1 MNLLP
6 ERYVERSLNSARSSR
21 VAIVIIATLVVVVA
35 VATHSRL
42 AKNAAVERLVISQ
55 SKANSALK
63 LEVDATS
70 LQIRKTKLAHFI
82 ERYDNSTNVFPMGG
96 LVATISNLIPESMTL
111 EELTLDIVQTENGK
125 GISGR
130 LSGFATSDDLIAG
143 VVSSLQNHAPFG
155 SVRMDFS
162 RSRTIRGL
170 RARGFRISFLIELD
184 QTWKMSQL
192 TVSVFTGGGE

>member
-6 ERYVERSLNSARSSR
+6 ERYIERSLNSARSSR
-21 VAIVIIATLVVVVA
+21 VAIAIIVTLVAVAA

-42 AKNAAVERLVISQ
+42 AMNAAVDQLVVSQ
-55 SKANSALK
+55 SRANSALK

-70 LQIRKTKLAHFI
+70 LQIRKTQLANFI
-82 ERYDNSTNVFPMGG
+82 ERYDNSRNIFPMGS
-96 LVATISNLIPESMTL
+96 LVATITNMIPESMTL
-111 EELTLDIVQTENGK
+111 EELSLDIIQTEKGS

-130 LSGFATSDDLIAG
+130 LSGFATSDEMIAG

-162 RSRTIRGL
+162 RSRTVRGL

-184 QTWKMSQL
+184 QTWQL
-192 TVSVFTGGGE
+192 TKTTVLGGGDE

>member
-6 ERYVERSLNSARSSR
+6 ERYIERSLNRARSSR
-21 VAIVIIATLVVVVA
+21 VAIAIIVTLVVVAA

-42 AKNAAVERLVISQ
+42 AMNAAIDRLVTLQ
-55 SKANSALK
+55 SLANSALK

-70 LQIRKTKLAHFI
+70 LQLRKTQLAKFI
-82 ERYDNSTNVFPMGG
+82 ERYDNSSNIFPMGN
-96 LVATISNLIPESMTL
+96 LVATITNLIPDSMTL
-111 EELTLDIVQTENGK
+111 EEMSLDVVKLQNGA

-130 LSGFATSDDLIAG
+130 LSGFATSDQSIAT
-143 VVSSLQNHAPFG
+143 VVSSLQNHAPFD

-162 RSRTIRGL
+162 RSRTVRGV

-184 QTWKMSQL
+184 QTWKLSRK
-192 TVSVFTGGGE
+192 TAFAGGEE

>member
-6 ERYVERSLNSARSSR
+6 ERYIERSLNSARSSR
-21 VAIVIIATLVVVVA
+21 VAIAIIATLAVVA
-35 VATHSRL
+35 VVATHSRL
-42 AKNAAVERLVISQ
+42 AMNAAVERLVISQ
-55 SKANSALK
+55 SRANSALK

-70 LQIRKTKLAHFI
+70 LEVQKTQLANFI
-82 ERYDNSTNVFPMGG
+82 ERYDNSTNVFPMGS
-96 LVATISNLIPESMTL
+96 LVATITNLIPESMTL
-111 EELTLDIVQTENGK
+111 EDMSLDIVQTEKGS

-130 LSGFATSDDLIAG
+130 LSGFATSDELIAG

-162 RSRTIRGL
+162 RSRTVRGC

-184 QTWKMSQL
+184 QSWQL
-192 TVSVFTGGGE
+192 AKRSAFVGSDE

>member
-6 ERYVERSLNSARSSR
+6 ERYIERSLNSARSSR
-21 VAIVIIATLVVVVA
+21 VAIAIITTLAVVA
-35 VATHSRL
+35 VVATHSRL
-42 AKNAAVERLVISQ
+42 AMNAAVERLVISQ
-55 SKANSALK
+55 SRANSALT

-70 LQIRKTKLAHFI
+70 LEIRKTQLANFI
-82 ERYDNSTNVFPMGG
+82 ERYDNSTNVFPMGS
-96 LVATISNLIPESMTL
+96 LVATITNLIPESMTL
-111 EELTLDIVQTENGK
+111 EDMSLDIVQTAKGS

-130 LSGFATSDDLIAG
+130 LSGFATSDELIAG

-162 RSRTIRGL
+162 RSRTVRGC

-184 QTWKMSQL
+184 QSWQL
-192 TVSVFTGGGE
+192 AKRSAFVGSDE